1 MSNVRMV
8 VDTKVMVMAVDAN
21 KAAALDDDDDGGD
34 VTEREF
40 RGLGRSWEIVSVRI
54 KREYN
59 SFQC

>member
-1 MSNVRMV
+1 MV

-34 VTEREF
+34 ITEHEF
-40 RGLGRSWEIVSVRI
+40 RGLGRSWEIVSVGE

-59 SFQC
+59 SFRC